1 MSTEAE
7 VKVYAE
13 WLRELIHRTIDALD
27 GLTDEQLNWN
37 PPWHDSN
44 PLFAIAT
51 HSFDCAR
58 AYVVGIV
65 AGLDA
70 SRDREAEFASSGTMA
85 ELEQLAHRV
94 TAEIEQTLVEMDPR
108 RLDHVSVPAKELW
121 GTGDPHEVS
130 GRWAMI
136 SMIRHVSIHLG
147 QIHVTRDVAIL
158 EVRG

>member
-7 VKVYAE
+7 VKLFAE
-13 WLRELIHRTIDALD
+13 WLREMIHRTIDALD
-27 GLTDEQLNWN
+27 GLTEEQLNWD

-51 HSFDCAR
+51 HSIDCAR

-70 SRDREAEFASSGTMA
+70 SRDRPAEFASSGSMA
-85 ELEQLAHRV
+85 DLERLAHEV
-94 TAEIEQTLVEMDPR
+94 TDEIERTLAEMDPK
-108 RLDHVSVPAKELW
+108 RLDHLSVPPKELW

-130 GRWAMI
+130 GRWALI
-136 SMIRHVSIHLG
+136 SMVRHLSVHLG
-147 QIHVTRDVAIL
+147 EIHVTRDVALL
-158 EVRG
+158 EVRS

>member
-13 WLRELIHRTIDALD
+13 YMRDLIHRTIDALD
-27 GLTDEQLNWN
+27 GLTQEQINWD

-51 HSFDCAR
+51 HSLDCAR
-58 AYVVGIV
+58 AWVAGIV

-85 ELEQLAHRV
+85 DLEQLAHDV
-94 TAEIEQTLVEMDPR
+94 SAEIEKALSEMDAK
-108 RLDHVSVPAKELW
+108 RLDHMSVPPKELW
-121 GTGDPHEVS
+121 GTGDPYEVS
-130 GRWAMI
+130 GRWALAHMI
-136 SMIRHVSIHLG
+136 EHMSIHLG
-147 QIHVTRDVAIL
+147 EIHVTRDVAIL
-158 EVRG
+158 EVQG